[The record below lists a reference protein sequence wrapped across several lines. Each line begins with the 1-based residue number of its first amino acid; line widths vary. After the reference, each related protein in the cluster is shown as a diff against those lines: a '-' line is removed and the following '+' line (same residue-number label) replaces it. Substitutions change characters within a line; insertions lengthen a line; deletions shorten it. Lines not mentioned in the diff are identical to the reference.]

1 MGINKFIY
9 LLLICSILVL
19 FYKKDK
25 RIIIQKTEEKPEIS
39 FYNSTAYD
47 ITTSGVIQVARLNEA
62 YVYKNREEFVKGTI
76 ISKNNTHNSTNIV
89 SGDHFMKIKNQLY
102 IDGNVNLQLEHGI
115 NIMTEQ
121 LEYNTKSKIAKNNL
135 PFEATQYNHIFNGT
149 DLYLDIYNK
158 YMKANDI
165 KMKIEVTNE

>member
-25 RIIIQKTEEKPEIS
+25 RIIIQNTEEKPEIS

-47 ITTSGVIQVARLNEA
+47 ITTTGVIQVARSNEA
-62 YVYKNREEFVKGTI
+62 YMYKNRDEFVKGTI
-76 ISKNNTHNSTNIV
+76 INKSDTHNGANIL

-102 IDGNVNLQLEHGI
+102 IDGNVHLQLDNGI
-115 NIMTEQ
+115 DIMTDQ

-135 PFEATQYNHIFNGT
+135 PFEATQYNHIFNGAN
-149 DLYLDIYNK
+149 LYLDIHHK
-158 YMKANDI
+158 YMRANDI